1 MAITL
6 HRPLS
11 PRYPLVYLALPTLV
25 VIGQLHLSALQHSEN
40 LRFFL
45 TTHVIVRLYNLLSNV
60 FSAQP
65 IVG

>member
-25 VIGQLHLSALQHSEN
+25 VIGQLHLNALQHSEN
-40 LRFFL
+40 IRFFL
-45 TTHVIVRLYNLLSNV
+45 TTHVIVRLLQSAQQC